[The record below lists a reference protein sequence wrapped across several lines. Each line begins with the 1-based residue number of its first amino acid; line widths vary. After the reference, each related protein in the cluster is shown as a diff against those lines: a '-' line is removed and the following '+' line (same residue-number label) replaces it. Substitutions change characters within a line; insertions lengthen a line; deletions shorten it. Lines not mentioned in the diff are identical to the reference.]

1 MPIKFAGQEY
11 SIEQRVPDSQLQ
23 LKHIASGTLSMK
35 SEHEIV
41 RPMSSAEGEMLA
53 STYKKDEARYGKRVT
68 DLGQRANETALS
80 TTRPLARVQIDV
92 TKLDLFVADE
102 KTNLLIGRPWLVIN
116 ICALTKMIIGF
127 YLSSSKTVHGSLTNQ
142 I

>member
-1 MPIKFAGQEY
+1 
-11 SIEQRVPDSQLQ
+11 
-23 LKHIASGTLSMK
+23 
-35 SEHEIV
+35 
-41 RPMSSAEGEMLA
+41 MLA

-80 TTRPLARVQIDV
+80 PTRPLARVQIDV
-92 TKLDLFVADE
+92 TKRDLFVIDE
-102 KTNLLIGRPWLVIN
+102 KANLPIGRPWLVIS